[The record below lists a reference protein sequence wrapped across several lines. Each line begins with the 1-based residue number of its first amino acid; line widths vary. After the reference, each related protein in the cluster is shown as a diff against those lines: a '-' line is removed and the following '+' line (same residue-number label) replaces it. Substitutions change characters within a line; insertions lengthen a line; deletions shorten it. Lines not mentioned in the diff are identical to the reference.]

1 MVRQSAVNRVLGL
14 GRVPLLSARIIRALD
29 ESGLL
34 GNGIRILGTNALYAY
49 EAAAGVQFDP
59 ALTATE
65 DVDLLFDSRMRLSF
79 IGSDDL
85 EEASLLKIMQKV
97 DRSFQRSGQRFRAT
111 NQDGF
116 LIDLIKPMRNPPWR
130 LDIESVGR
138 DPDDLAAVEIVKL
151 DWHESAP
158 AFESI
163 AIDERGE
170 PLRVVTSDPRV
181 FAVHKVWLSG
191 RDDRDR
197 VKAGR
202 DVLQAREVAA
212 LTADFFQHL
221 PYDPDDLRMLP
232 LDLVKAAARLF
243 RPDAPV

>member
-1 MVRQSAVNRVLGL
+1 
-14 GRVPLLSARIIRALD
+14 
-29 ESGLL
+29 
-34 GNGIRILGTNALYAY
+34 
-49 EAAAGVQFDP
+49 
-59 ALTATE
+59 
-65 DVDLLFDSRMRLSF
+65 
-79 IGSDDL
+79 
-85 EEASLLKIMQKV
+85 
-97 DRSFQRSGQRFRAT
+97 
-111 NQDGF
+111 
-116 LIDLIKPMRNPPWR
+116 MRNPPWR

-170 PLRVVTSDPRV
+170 PLRIVTSDPRV
-181 FAVHKVWLSG
+181 FAIHKLWLSG
-191 RDDRDR
+191 RDDRER

-202 DVLQAREVAA
+202 DVLQAREVAS

-232 LDLVKAAARLF
+232 LDLVKAAAPLF
-243 RPDAPV
+243 RTNGPV